1 MPAYDIAMFKSTV
14 STMLGNGLWRLRNL
28 EDGADLVGRVG
39 SVRECC
45 FAMEIQESARHSF
58 GNKDYSPERE
68 VNPC

>member
-1 MPAYDIAMFKSTV
+1 MPAYDMATFKSAV
-14 STMLGNGLWRLRNL
+14 STMSGNGLWRLRNL
-28 EDGADLVGRVG
+28 GDGAGLVGKEG

-68 VNPC
+68 VNLC